1 MGWMNH
7 KLKFHIDS
15 ANAYSLQ
22 EKGMKVNRSSF
33 QDEDDGGL
41 KMEIDYNDNDED
53 HEQNID

>member
-1 MGWMNH
+1 
-7 KLKFHIDS
+7 
-15 ANAYSLQ
+15 
-22 EKGMKVNRSSF
+22 MKVNRSSF